1 MINNMISHCM
11 QLKITN
17 CKNNKNNNSMN
28 NKDMR
33 VNLKVLTKSRITHQ
47 FRTNKVVIQ
56 SNWKYKTMKKGML

>member
-1 MINNMISHCM
+1 MINNMSHCM

-33 VNLKVLTKSRITHQ
+33 VNLKVLTKSRKARP

-56 SNWKYKTMKKGML
+56 SNWKYKIMKKGML

>member
-1 MINNMISHCM
+1 M

-33 VNLKVLTKSRITHQ
+33 VNLKVLTKSRKARP

-56 SNWKYKTMKKGML
+56 SNWKYKIMKKGML

>member
-1 MINNMISHCM
+1 M